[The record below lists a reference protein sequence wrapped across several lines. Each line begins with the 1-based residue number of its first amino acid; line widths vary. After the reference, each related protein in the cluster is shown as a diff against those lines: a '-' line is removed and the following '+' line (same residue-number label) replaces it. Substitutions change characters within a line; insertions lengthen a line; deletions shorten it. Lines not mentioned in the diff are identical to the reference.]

1 MVVGG
6 ELGEAAAAHLLVK
19 LGKLASHRCLAGAEH
34 VRHVGEAGGEALR
47 SLEEDQSG
55 VEGGDSMQR
64 LATGAAPGRQKAAEE
79 EAVARQPGQQQIG
92 RAAGRESVVQYVS
105 IAGVAGSVKK

>member
-19 LGKLASHRCLAGAEH
+19 LSKLASHPCLAGAEH

-47 SLEEDQSG
+47 SLEEDQG
-55 VEGGDSMQR
+55 GAEG
-64 LATGAAPGRQKAAEE
+64 ATTWHRRETAAVPAGHKPANEDPLTRKPEHNTHTPRSRGPGRGATA
-79 EAVARQPGQQQIG
+79 QPP
-92 RAAGRESVVQYVS
+92 RDA
-105 IAGVAGSVKK
+105 